1 MLIKESN
8 RNKIENMIVE
18 AEGKAVTRKITYD
31 NIAIAV
37 ERIEKELNV
46 YKKDMIG
53 VKASVDLN
61 AQNFPKAYKYTPKST
76 HFEAIRKASGWDLK
90 SVERNITRR
99 EGHAYELDLPEHT
112 KLAIIKKMSNF

>member
-8 RNKIENMIVE
+8 RNKIENMITE

-61 AQNFPKAYKYTPKST
+61 AQNFPKAYKYAPKST